1 MTDIVEEGHGGRTL
15 TDEDVKKIVDGL
27 ETRIEQR
34 FYINL
39 GKGVWSFVWR
49 ATIMGL
55 LALAA
60 YGHYKGS

>member
-1 MTDIVEEGHGGRTL
+1 MDKSEEKRKDRSL
-15 TDEDVKKIVDGL
+15 TNADVKKIVDCL
-27 ETRIEQR
+27 EQRIEQR

-49 ATIMGL
+49 AAAVGL

-60 YGHYKGS
+60 YGHFKGP